1 MKTKYNIQLIELC
14 DRIRKDPTNAGYL
27 FLLRAYSA
35 EEIRKALDEL
45 DKK

>member
-1 MKTKYNIQLIELC
+1 MKTQINITLIELC

-27 FLLRAYSA
+27 FLLGKYKP